1 MLAALNCTVK
11 VTYLTVISLSIPDLL
26 LEQVDQTIKE
36 KGFVG
41 RSEIIRQ
48 ALRLY
53 LTEDLKIEEIKGEAA
68 ATITLIYREN
78 ADRRRLLE
86 AQHVYGGLV
95 STFLHAHI
103 HEGFCL
109 EVILLKGQATV
120 IKKFIDNLRLNEQIS
135 QIKVAI
141 ISQKQ

>member
-1 MLAALNCTVK
+1 M
-11 VTYLTVISLSIPDLL
+11 TVISLAIPDLL
-26 LEQVDQTIKE
+26 LEQVDKTIKD
-36 KGFVG
+36 KGYAS

-53 LTEDLKIEEIKGEAA
+53 LTEDLKIEELAGETV

-109 EVILLKGQATV
+109 EVIILKGQAAA
-120 IKKFIDNLRLNEQIS
+120 IRKFTDNLRLNEQIN
-135 QIKVAI
+135 QIKVAV
-141 ISQKQ
+141 ISRRQ